1 MPAADQAGNDDP
13 FSRYLDP
20 QMPAPTDKVLHTAIQ
35 RLGLPGVMIGHR
47 LISPGDEYALFPEEA
62 VASSS
67 TKIRRSRGAVRI
79 VARELLARTGCE
91 ICAVPKSSSGAPIWP
106 SQIVGSLAHDAHVAV
121 AALAPH
127 REFASIG
134 IDVEPAEGVPIE
146 LLKIIATPLEL
157 SALDT
162 YAYGGRLLFVA
173 KEAVYKA
180 VAGLD
185 RMFLNHRD
193 VEVDFLKRKAVV
205 RNGRTVELRFC
216 ISTHL
221 VALAFVRRAP
231 SGRVK
236 ERVPSNLHWVG
247 SRREMR
253 RIGNALE

>member
-13 FSRYLDP
+13 FCRYLDP
-20 QMPAPTDKVLHTAIQ
+20 QMPAPTDRVLHTAIQ
-35 RLGLPGVMIGHR
+35 RLGLPGIMIGHR
-47 LISPGDEYALFPEEA
+47 LISPGDEYALLPEEA
-62 VASSS
+62 VASPSA
-67 TKIRRSRGAVRI
+67 KIRRSSGAARI

-91 ICAVPKSSSGAPIWP
+91 ICAVPKCSSGAPIWP
-106 SQIVGSLAHDAHVAV
+106 PQIVGSLAHDTDVAV

-134 IDVEPAEGVPIE
+134 IDVEPAEPLPIE
-146 LLKIIATPLEL
+146 LLKIIATSSEQ

-162 YAYGGRLLFVA
+162 YVFGGRLLFVA

-180 VAGLD
+180 VSGLD

-205 RNGRTVELRFC
+205 RNGRTVEFRFC

-221 VALAFVRRAP
+221 VVLAFVRRAP
-231 SGRVK
+231 SRRVK
-236 ERVPSNLHWVG
+236 ERVSANLHWVG
-247 SRREMR
+247 SRREIR